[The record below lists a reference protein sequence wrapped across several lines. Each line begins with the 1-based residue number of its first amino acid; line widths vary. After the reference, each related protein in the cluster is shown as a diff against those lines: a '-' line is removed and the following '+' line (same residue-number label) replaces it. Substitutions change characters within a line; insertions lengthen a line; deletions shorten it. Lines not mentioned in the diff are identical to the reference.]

1 VHVSVAQGRKPDE
14 MPLDVRVLPDETLIW
29 VEGKGRVTDDDLV
42 GYVHEYLVEKDL
54 RSWDEVFDLS
64 SADLLD
70 ITYAGLSK
78 VATTA
83 APTDPTESP
92 TKIAIL
98 VSEAVGMGI
107 SRMYQSLREGQG
119 GRRAVRVFW
128 DLEDLLPWIG
138 LPHDWTVPDLEGL

>member
-1 VHVSVAQGRKPDE
+1 
-14 MPLDVRVLPDETLIW
+14 MPLSVTVVPERGLLW
-29 VEGKGRVTDDDLV
+29 VEGEGVVTDHQLV
-42 GYVHEYLVEKDL
+42 SYVREYLVEKDL

-78 VATTA
+78 VAA
-83 APTDPTESP
+83 AAVPTDPEESP

-98 VSEAVGMGI
+98 ISEAVGIGI
-107 SRMYQSLREGQG
+107 SRMYQTLREGKG

-128 DLEDLLPWIG
+128 EREDLLAWMDLPPGWIPG
-138 LPHDWTVPDLEGL
+138 GD